1 MNFSEKV
8 DKVADATDRPLWY
21 VCWVILTGAT
31 LLSFA
36 VVIMRYVF
44 NLGYI
49 WLDEICRYSFIAIV
63 YLWAGPIA
71 RIGGHIRLEVLT
83 ARLTKRG
90 LAIHSLVVNAC
101 VFVVCVLI
109 VYWGTTLIQLSIMLD
124 EKSESFVFSIWCL
137 HSLVAL
143 GMSIYAFYSLL
154 GVLKALAQLF
164 EKEEITSSASVG

>member
-1 MNFSEKV
+1 VAFIETI
-8 DKVADATDRPLWY
+8 DKVADRLDRPIWY
-21 VCWVILTGAT
+21 ICWITLAGST
-31 LLSFA
+31 LLSFT

-71 RIGGHIRLEVLT
+71 RIGGHIRLEVVT
-83 ARLTKRG
+83 ARLTQKG
-90 LAIHSLVVNAC
+90 LEIHSLLVNAC
-101 VFVVCVLI
+101 ICFTCILI

-143 GMSIYAFYSLL
+143 GMSLYAFYSFL
-154 GVLKALAQLF
+154 GILKALAKLF
-164 EKEEITSSASVG
+164 GKKELTSSASVG